1 MPDIP
6 LQSESEF
13 TSDMVKAVE
22 NIAANVKLGSSEFS
36 DSIGMLSKAIDGL
49 KSSLIESINSL
60 KSSANNS
67 APVSASAAPR
77 ASQGRS
83 TSAQDPAVA
92 RAKEEE
98 KRIKAET
105 KALNIKTAQE
115 RAIFN
120 AKKLQLQIESVNEG
134 KTTRRKKTDADTQQQ
149 TIEEVFEN
157 VGKGFGDVFAVTKEQ
172 VSAMTKSG
180 KKGGKDQSFSMDM
193 GSLST
198 TKESESFKNIA
209 EGFGALFAV
218 TKEQI
223 SGMKKSGKKGGKEK
237 PFEMD
242 MGALSTDKKAGPG
255 VDIPENFVK
264 DINASSD
271 AWNNVFSNVSKTAKQ
286 WKEIGQQQKSLM
298 DAFQSV
304 GDGFGEVFAVTKEQ
318 MADMRKSG
326 KKGGKEKPFNMDMGA
341 LSSSAISEFEMLFQD
356 LASAFSAGSKGTEN
370 NSEVVDVAYEDALSL
385 VSQINAMLG
394 DATEQAQELN
404 SALDLSVLMREAQDA
419 IDDLNP
425 DLPELNEFEKLFNDL
440 GDMFNNVQIDPGFNE
455 NVIDLS
461 NANSLAESSV
471 KALIDSVLNLTTAS
485 GLGIDIAD
493 GVLEGSQDAANIIGD
508 TFRKEL
514 NQLARTA
521 PGEKNLFIEDLSQQA
536 TDLAVSF
543 GLLMK
548 GIHSGDANIAGF
560 SDAIDFAVSSVSR
573 LIDSMNQ
580 VSDQKGENFV
590 GPTQL
595 TGPTQEGEE
604 DYAAKKQR
612 EDRENQIKAEDA
624 LIRQG
629 VSNFSSLF
637 ESMFGKMGK
646 SVENV
651 IATTMSGIN
660 QSFSDKSWVFDS
672 VKSMFGFS
680 SVNKNSETPKAQTL
694 SSGGTVGYFAKGTPK
709 GGVFEGI
716 GSVLGGKK
724 KKKKSL
730 LNNDEGDFSSI
741 FKPKGTDT
749 VPAMLTPGEEV
760 VKKSAAEKP
769 ENKQV
774 IDAMNKSSGGKV
786 GYFAGGTPG
795 GGGKGLVGGLASL
808 ALGPVGQAFSVLTGS
823 VKAASDAIG
832 MFGSFVAKN
841 NPAVM
846 EQVNLAMN
854 DLQGAIGRGL
864 VPMVQALLPVL
875 RYMGDGVDFIMKML
889 MPAINPLVNAFK
901 TLAMP
906 LIEMETVVAQFLAPA
921 FEIVAIAVEGFAIM
935 LDPVIQL
942 VSEIIETFTE
952 IINVFGS
959 GAIISKAMIDGFQIL
974 GQIVKMIVGALVGVL
989 GLFVSGMG
997 VILQGLGKMISWIP
1011 GLGDIGKSIQK
1022 GGESLQKTGE
1032 DQRDR
1037 GLAKIKEGATNIVGK
1052 MTDPNYKMKDNTRYK
1067 PGDVTGVGMKKG
1079 SSVGAA
1085 VREVQSTSISGVG
1098 DEIRKQALMAAT
1110 GAKTQEES
1118 LAEIA
1123 KGLSKQ
1129 NLADAVKAGVIAA
1142 NADNKGGPPIVGG
1155 NNPMRRPKP
1164 LMAPV

>member
-67 APVSASAAPR
+67 GPVSSSAAPR

-83 TSAQDPAVA
+83 ASAQDPAVA

-98 KRIKAET
+98 KKIKAET

-134 KTTRRKKTDADTQQQ
+134 KTTRRKKADADIQQQ

-180 KKGGKDQSFSMDM
+180 KKGK
-193 GSLST
+193 
-198 TKESESFKNIA
+198 
-209 EGFGALFAV
+209 
-218 TKEQI
+218 
-223 SGMKKSGKKGGKEK
+223 KEK

-242 MGALSTDKKAGPG
+242 MGALSDSSVKKEAGKG
-255 VDIPENFVK
+255 VDIAPQFIG
-264 DINASSD
+264 DIMNASA
-271 AWNNVFSNVSKTAKQ
+271 AWNNVFANAAESASKWKDVFSIADESKPKQTQEFDPGTDFVDPIIRILEQTSEEMAAVVKAIEYSGGDSYDIKEEAK
-286 WKEIGQQQKSLM
+286 KE
-298 DAFQSV
+298 
-304 GDGFGEVFAVTKEQ
+304 EV
-318 MADMRKSG
+318 
-326 KKGGKEKPFNMDMGA
+326 KKAE
-341 LSSSAISEFEMLFQD
+341 
-356 LASAFSAGSKGTEN
+356 
-370 NSEVVDVAYEDALSL
+370 
-385 VSQINAMLG
+385 
-394 DATEQAQELN
+394 EQAPL
-404 SALDLSVLMREAQDA
+404 
-419 IDDLNP
+419 
-425 DLPELNEFEKLFNDL
+425 
-440 GDMFNNVQIDPGFNE
+440 
-455 NVIDLS
+455 
-461 NANSLAESSV
+461 
-471 KALIDSVLNLTTAS
+471 
-485 GLGIDIAD
+485 
-493 GVLEGSQDAANIIGD
+493 
-508 TFRKEL
+508 
-514 NQLARTA
+514 
-521 PGEKNLFIEDLSQQA
+521 
-536 TDLAVSF
+536 
-543 GLLMK
+543 
-548 GIHSGDANIAGF
+548 
-560 SDAIDFAVSSVSR
+560 
-573 LIDSMNQ
+573 
-580 VSDQKGENFV
+580 V
-590 GPTQL
+590 GPTKQ
-595 TGPTQEGEE
+595 GARKYQIEKEE
-604 DYAAKKQR
+604 DKT
-612 EDRENQIKAEDA
+612 IKE
-624 LIRQG
+624 G
-629 VSNFSSLF
+629 VGNFSVLF
-637 ESMFGKMGK
+637 EAMFGKMGK
-646 SVENV
+646 TVENV

-660 QSFSDKSWVFDS
+660 QSFSDKSPVFDKI
-672 VKSMFGFS
+672 KSMFGAS
-680 SVNKNSETPKAQTL
+680 AVDE
-694 SSGGTVGYFAKGTPK
+694 SSGGNTEGKPKEKDKKKSKKMARGGTFTPEFEYETMDAEGKEDKGIVHAVDEETALDKLNASGLNITKLNKTKRGLHTETEAGFPKIMENIGFMFDDFFSLFGGGSSGSSNGNNTSPKSDEGFPGGVNGDDFPDQKPTKYFAEGTKPK
-709 GGVFEGI
+709 SGIGGIFEGI
-716 GSVLGGKK
+716 GSVFSSMFGGGKKKK

-730 LNNDEGDFSSI
+730 LNNDENNWDTDTNYENKYKNYRANGGEIDDENTP

-795 GGGKGLVGGLASL
+795 GGGRGIVGGLASL

-854 DLQGAIGRGL
+854 DLQGAIGRAL
-864 VPMVQALLPVL
+864 VPAVQALLPVL

-942 VSEIIETFTE
+942 VSEVVESFTQLLDSFLGG
-952 IINVFGS
+952 IPITKF
-959 GAIISKAMIDGFQIL
+959 MRDGFEIL
-974 GQIVKMIVGALVGVL
+974 GQIVKILVGVIVSTL
-989 GLFVSGMG
+989 GLFMTGMG
-997 VILQGLGKMISWIP
+997 VILQLAGYLVQGFGMLIEGVGKLISYIP
-1011 GLGDIGKSIQK
+1011 GMGTLGAILTDAGTSVAAGGKAIVKS
-1022 GGESLQKTGE
+1022 GEDLQKKGE

-1037 GLAKIKEGATNIVGK
+1037 GIEKMKEGGQNIIGK
-1052 MTDPNYKMKDNTRYK
+1052 FTDPNYKMKDNTRYK

-1155 NNPMRRPKP
+1155 KNPMRRPQP